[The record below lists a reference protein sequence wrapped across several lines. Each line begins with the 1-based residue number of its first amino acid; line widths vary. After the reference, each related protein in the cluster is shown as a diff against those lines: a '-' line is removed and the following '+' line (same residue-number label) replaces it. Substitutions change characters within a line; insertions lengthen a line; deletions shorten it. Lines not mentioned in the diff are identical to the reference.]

1 LRESGFSDTLET
13 AFKAGSASGRCP
25 DPPGKEEE
33 TMTAKAWI
41 VVASCIGVLTGCGGG
56 GDNAGGGSSTSAAT
70 PSKSNAN
77 VLTPAAANGAK
88 GNVTLCLPKDV
99 SGAFHKTIDAYNKS
113 QTAVKATLFEL
124 SESADEQ
131 RNQLVQRLEAK
142 SPECDVMGIDVIWTA
157 EFASQKWVKDL
168 TPVIAARKSEFIPS
182 TVATGVYQ
190 GRNWAYPYNSNA
202 ALLYY
207 RTDQVSKA
215 PTSWEDVYRDAA
227 ADSGVVYQGA
237 AYEGLTCDFLE
248 LLYSAGGDVLTPDGK
263 APAIDSPATRQVL
276 DFMVKGVKDGTAA
289 NGVTT
294 YMEEESRRY
303 WETGKATFMRNWPY
317 AYALGNKAPAIK
329 GKFKITTLPG
339 IDGKPGVGVLGG
351 TQLAIN
357 AYTDNPGASLAVV
370 NYFTSEVG
378 QRYIGEGSTP
388 PVTKAAYQDPAVRK
402 ALGLPDEIER
412 AIGAAKP
419 RPVSPVYP
427 QISQAIYKN
436 VNQALAGRM
445 STDAAV
451 KAMSSQIQQALKTF

>member
-1 LRESGFSDTLET
+1 MR
-13 AFKAGSASGRCP
+13 AR
-25 DPPGKEEE
+25 
-33 TMTAKAWI
+33 AWI
-41 VVASCIGVLTGCGGG
+41 VAASCIAVLAGCGGG
-56 GDNAGGGSSTSAAT
+56 GDNSNGGASSSSGTAKPTSTA
-70 PSKSNAN
+70 SSRN
-77 VLTPAAANGAK
+77 VLTPAAAKGAK

-113 QTAVKATLFEL
+113 QSAVKATLFEL

-131 RNQLVQRLEAK
+131 RNQLVQRLDAK

-215 PTSWEDVYRDAA
+215 PTTWEDVYREAA
-227 ADSGVVYQGA
+227 ADSGLVYQGA

-248 LLYSAGGDVLTPDGK
+248 LLYSAGGNVLTPDGK
-263 APAIDSPATRQVL
+263 SPAIDSPVTRQVL

-294 YMEEESRRY
+294 YMEEDSRRY
-303 WETGKATFMRNWPY
+303 WESGKATFMRNWPY

-329 GKFKITTLPG
+329 GKFKITSLPG
-339 IDGKPGVGVLGG
+339 IDGKPGAGVLGG

-357 AYTDNPGASLAVV
+357 AYTDNPGGSLAVV
-370 NYFTSEVG
+370 DYFTSEVG

-402 ALGLPDEIER
+402 ALGLPDEIEK

-436 VNQALAGRM
+436 VNQALAGRIG
-445 STDAAV
+445 TDAAV
-451 KAMSSQIQQALKTF
+451 KAMSSQIQEALKTF

>member
-1 LRESGFSDTLET
+1 MKALGFSL
-13 AFKAGSASGRCP
+13 AAVCA
-25 DPPGKEEE
+25 
-33 TMTAKAWI
+33 ALI
-41 VVASCIGVLTGCGGG
+41 VGCGGG
-56 GDNAGGGSSTSAAT
+56 SSDNSGGGGGASGA
-70 PSKSNAN
+70 KSGQA
-77 VLTPAAANGAK
+77 LSPALASGAK
-88 GNVTLCLPKDV
+88 GDVTVCLPKDV

-113 QTAVKATLFEL
+113 QSAVKATLFEL

-131 RNQLVQRLEAK
+131 RNQLIQRLQAK

-157 EFASQKWVKDL
+157 EFANQHWVKDL
-168 TPVIAARKSEFIPS
+168 TAVIAQRKNEFIPS
-182 TVATGVYQ
+182 TVATGEYQ
-190 GRNWAYPYNSNA
+190 GKNWASPYASNA

-207 RTDQVSKA
+207 RSDQVAQA
-215 PTSWEDVYRDAA
+215 PTSWEAVYQDAA
-227 ADSGVVYQGA
+227 KNDGIVYQGA

-248 LLYSAGGDVLTPDGK
+248 LLYSAGGQVLSADGK
-263 APAIDSPATRQVL
+263 SPAIDSAATRKVL

-303 WETGKATFMRNWPY
+303 WESGKATLMRNWPY
-317 AYALGNKAPAIK
+317 AYALGNKAPKIE
-329 GKFKITTLPG
+329 GKFKITSLPG
-339 IDGKPGVGVLGG
+339 IDGKPGAGVLGG

-357 AYTDNPGASLAVV
+357 TYTDNPGASLAVL

-402 ALGLPDEIER
+402 ALGLPDAIEK

-427 QISQAIYKN
+427 QISQAIYNN
-436 VNQALAGRM
+436 VNQALAGKID
-445 STDAAV
+445 TNTAV
-451 KAMSSQIQQALKTF
+451 KNMSSQIRKALSTF

>member
-1 LRESGFSDTLET
+1 
-13 AFKAGSASGRCP
+13 
-25 DPPGKEEE
+25 
-33 TMTAKAWI
+33 MTARAWI
-41 VVASCIGVLTGCGGG
+41 VAASCIAVLAGCGGG

-70 PSKSNAN
+70 QSKSTGN

-88 GNVTLCLPKDV
+88 GNATLCLPKDV

-190 GRNWAYPYNSNA
+190 GKSWAFPYNSNA

-215 PTSWEDVYRDAA
+215 PTSWEDVYREAA

-248 LLYSAGGDVLTPDGK
+248 LLYSAGGEVLTPDGK
-263 APAIDSPATRQVL
+263 SPAIDSPVTRQVL

-339 IDGKPGVGVLGG
+339 IEGKPGVGVLGG

-370 NYFTSEVG
+370 NYFTSDVG

-436 VNQALAGRM
+436 VNQALAGRT

-451 KAMSSQIQQALKTF
+451 KAMSSQIQQALKSF

>member
-1 LRESGFSDTLET
+1 MRARAL
-13 AFKAGSASGRCP
+13 
-25 DPPGKEEE
+25 
-33 TMTAKAWI
+33 I
-41 VVASCIGVLTGCGGG
+41 VATGCIAALAGCGGG
-56 GDNAGGGSSTSAAT
+56 GDDAGGGAASKPSATA
-70 PSKSNAN
+70 SGSAI
-77 VLTPAAANGAK
+77 TPAAANGAK
-88 GNVTLCLPKDV
+88 GSVTMCLPKDV

-113 QTAVKATLFEL
+113 QTAVKATLLEL

-131 RNQLVQRLEAK
+131 RSQLIQRLQAK

-168 TPVIAARKSEFIPS
+168 TPVIAQRKSEFIPS
-182 TVATGVYQ
+182 TVATGEYQ
-190 GRNWAYPYNSNA
+190 GKNWAAPYNSNA

-207 RTDQVSKA
+207 RSDQVPEA
-215 PTSWEDVYRDAA
+215 PASWEDVYREAA
-227 ADSGVVYQGA
+227 ADDGVVYQGA

-248 LLYSAGGDVLTPDGK
+248 LLFSAGGQVLSADGK
-263 APAIDSPATRQVL
+263 SPAIDSPATRQVL

-289 NGVTT
+289 RGVTT

-303 WETGKATFMRNWPY
+303 WESGRATFMRNWPY

-357 AYTDNPGASLAVV
+357 AYTDNPGASLAVL

-378 QRYIGEGSTP
+378 QRFIGESSTP
-388 PVTKAAYQDPAVRK
+388 PVTTAAYQDPAVRK
-402 ALGLPDEIER
+402 ALGLPDEIEK

-427 QISQAIYKN
+427 QISQAIYNN
-436 VNQALAGRM
+436 VNEALAGRIG
-445 STDAAV
+445 TDAAV
-451 KAMSSQIQQALKTF
+451 KAMSSQIQKALDTF

>member
-1 LRESGFSDTLET
+1 
-13 AFKAGSASGRCP
+13 
-25 DPPGKEEE
+25 
-33 TMTAKAWI
+33 MTARAWI
-41 VVASCIGVLTGCGGG
+41 VAASCIAVLAGCGGG
-56 GDNAGGGSSTSAAT
+56 DDNGGGAKATAA
-70 PSKSNAN
+70 PSKSSASSKN
-77 VLTPAAANGAK
+77 VLTPAAASGAK

-131 RNQLVQRLEAK
+131 RNQLVQRLGAK

-157 EFASQKWVKDL
+157 EFASQKWVKDV
-168 TPVIAARKSEFIPS
+168 TPAIAARKSEFIPS
-182 TVATGVYQ
+182 TVGTGVYQ
-190 GRNWAYPYNSNA
+190 GKNWAFPYNSNA

-207 RTDQVSKA
+207 RTDQVSTA
-215 PTSWEDVYRDAA
+215 PTSWEDVYREGA

-248 LLYSAGGDVLTPDGK
+248 LLYSAGGEVLTPDGK

-294 YMEEESRRY
+294 YMEEDSRRY
-303 WETGKATFMRNWPY
+303 WESGKATFMRNWPY
-317 AYALGNKAPAIK
+317 AYALGNKAAAIK

-370 NYFTSEVG
+370 NYFTSDVG

-436 VNQALAGRM
+436 VNQALAGRT

-451 KAMSSQIQQALKTF
+451 KAMSSQIQEALKTF